1 MRIGWI
7 GSVVCHAILLVLT
20 FVAWSS
26 APPDLPA
33 ASSVVPVEIIDKI
46 TDVTNVKA
54 MAPPAQKTP
63 DATEITPEGA
73 PQDVT
78 APTPDAPEA
87 IADPRLK
94 QKAKEEPR
102 RAVTDLRSIADLID
116 RSKTKDGRKA
126 SASNAEAGDHPRD
139 AIGAG
144 TDMTATEAD
153 AIHAAIDRRWH
164 NSSDLPNPES
174 YWVTVRIQ
182 INANGTLAGQPL
194 VVQTSLP
201 QSNPY
206 MRVAVERALQAIWS
220 AEPLPVAPGRIARA
234 TFTMRFQKREY

>member
-1 MRIGWI
+1 MRFGWI
-7 GSVVCHAILLVLT
+7 GSVICHAILLALT

-46 TDVTNVKA
+46 TDVTNVRA
-54 MAPPAQKTP
+54 MAPPAPETP
-63 DATEITPEGA
+63 DATEVTPEGA

-78 APTPDAPEA
+78 QPTPDAPEA

-102 RAVTDLRSIADLID
+102 RQVTDLRSIADLID

-126 SASNAEAGDHPRD
+126 TASNAETGDHPRD

-144 TDMTATEAD
+144 TDMTSTEQD
-153 AIHAAIDRRWH
+153 AIIAAVERHRTKFTDM
-164 NSSDLPNPES
+164 PNYERFL
-174 YWVTVRIQ
+174 VIVRFQ
-182 INANGTLAGQPL
+182 INADGSLSGSPQL
-194 VVQTSLP
+194 VSTSLP
-201 QSNPY
+201 VSDPY
-206 MRVAVERALQAIWS
+206 MRVAVERSMRAILT
-220 AEPLPVAPGRIARA
+220 AEPLPVAPNRTERA
-234 TFTMRFQKREY
+234 SITLRFHDR